1 MGANIDQRA
10 ILEFSPLHTAVQ
22 FNEIAMSQFL
32 TDFGADPECPTFDK
46 ETPLLLAARLGNSSM
61 CESLIGN
68 GANKDA
74 QDVWNRTPL
83 HNANDYNHVQVLLT
97 LLKCGASQHIKNDE
111 GDKVLESSLK
121 TKNHN
126 IFKTIFY
133 HQ

>member
-10 ILEFSPLHTAVQ
+10 IFEFSPLHTAVQ

-68 GANKDA
+68 GAK
-74 QDVWNRTPL
+74 RMLKMYGT
-83 HNANDYNHVQVLLT
+83 VLPYIT
-97 LLKCGASQHIKNDE
+97 QMITIMYKFYLL
-111 GDKVLESSLK
+111 
-121 TKNHN
+121 
-126 IFKTIFY
+126 F
-133 HQ
+133 